1 MARRIQTANARKATT
16 STPATTAKRR
26 AVRAEAARATRDRSS
41 AFETL
46 KRAFIADFNRLYQ
59 PFEGTVRTLQRRLSA
74 IVDRRR
80 AQIRDLSAQLKAMRA
95 NLSRS

>member
-16 STPATTAKRR
+16 STPATTATRR

-46 KRAFIADFNRLYQ
+46 KRAFIADFNRLYH
-59 PFEGTVRTLQRRLSA
+59 PFEGTVRSLQRRLSA
-74 IVDRRR
+74 MVERRR
-80 AQIRDLSAQLKAMRA
+80 AQIRDLGTQLKNMRT
-95 NLSRS
+95 NFSRS